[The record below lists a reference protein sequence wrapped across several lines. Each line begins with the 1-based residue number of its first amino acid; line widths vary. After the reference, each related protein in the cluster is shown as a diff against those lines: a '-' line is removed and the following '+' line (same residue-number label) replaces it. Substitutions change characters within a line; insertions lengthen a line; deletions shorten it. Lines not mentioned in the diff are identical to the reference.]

1 MNLKIDNFD
10 GCGPRDYSS
19 TIDSLQSPRVVRKLN
34 QPFELR
40 VSLVADGPEFVVPV
54 SGARITLGRTN
65 GQDVFTGYLA
75 GAPTFEYLGW
85 GERGPIY
92 RYHLVARS
100 DEAVLDRKRLHDRPP
115 FVARSAGDALRLLVE
130 DLLPSGLN
138 TSGMEDVDVL
148 AWYSCDPQKKWSEH
162 AARMALQCRGV
173 YRAAGGALTFAPVGT
188 NVHLLDESANDFSP
202 GGLKLEPR
210 DGLINDITVVGRTEP
225 GAYVKD
231 YFVGDG
237 YSARFYLSQPP
248 FTRSSRT
255 LVEEE
260 YKDAA
265 LDPTRWVLTDPQH
278 AVSVTGGKLQV
289 AGGTGADGQTTVSF
303 AEKIELGGAFVLQH
317 GDVTFSAASDG
328 LLGGLYANVI
338 STAGCLAG
346 FRIMRNGSESKIQA
360 VVNGALTGT
369 AINTV
374 TGHHYLFTTRLYA
387 SQIYRKQQTF
397 HSAAHPA
404 GNGRGGADVD
414 ADVRVVLEVHDID
427 PTDPGSPVAPSTVLY
442 DAVLARA
449 AGFCTYALVNAP
461 NLYCAIAFTRL
472 VQAVDAEVRSAL
484 PGQGYRTRLVGSLA
498 DGAECL
504 ITQDPAL
511 QFFPQSIPAA
521 NELISVHYRGR
532 QRALARVTDPASIA
546 AHQRVGDDGIR
557 GVVRG
562 VQTPAPRT
570 TADCENAAL
579 ALLDDATGSAWAGQY
594 QTWSDFLPGGSEDI
608 FPGDALNVSAA
619 SRGAAFRAMV
629 REVEVEVKDLEGEH
643 STYNVRFADDA
654 AEALAF
660 EFETAHVADPLNVP
674 AITVAEVGTT
684 FLPDLTA
691 AEITQ
696 VTSTTSTL
704 DAGLTPPVGGGIEVR
719 RSDVGWG
726 QENDRNLVGRFTTR
740 GFTVPRLAR
749 TQDYF
754 LRQYD
759 ASTPAKYS
767 RCSAA
772 LHVDYPL

>member
-10 GCGPRDYSS
+10 GHGPHDYSS
-19 TIDSLQSPRVVRKLN
+19 AIDNLQPPRVIRKLN
-34 QPFELR
+34 HPFELR
-40 VSLVADGPEFVVPV
+40 LSLVADDPGFVVPV
-54 SGARITLGRTN
+54 NGARVTLGRTN

-75 GAPTFEYLGW
+75 QAPTFEYLGW

-115 FVARSAGDALRLLVE
+115 FVARSAGDALRLLAE
-130 DLLPSGLN
+130 DLLPGGFD

-162 AARMALQCRGV
+162 AARMALQARGA
-173 YRAAGGALTFAPVGT
+173 YRAAGGALTFSPVGT
-188 NVHLLDESANDFSP
+188 TIHQLDETAGDFSP
-202 GGLKLEPR
+202 SGLKLEPG

-237 YSARFYLSQPP
+237 YSARFYLSQTP

-260 YKDAA
+260 YKDAT
-265 LDPTRWVLTDPQH
+265 LDPTRWVVADPQRV
-278 AVSVTGGKLQV
+278 VSVTGGKLQV

-303 AEKIELGGAFVLQH
+303 AEKLELGGAFVLQH

-328 LLGGLYANVI
+328 LLGGLYANGV

-346 FRIMRNGSESKIQA
+346 FRIMRNGAESKIQA
-360 VVNGALTGT
+360 VVNGALTGP

-374 TGHHYLFTTRLYA
+374 AGHHYAFTTRLYA
-387 SQIYRKQQTF
+387 SEIYRKQQTF

-404 GNGRGGADVD
+404 GEGRGGADVD

-427 PTDPGSPVAPSTVLY
+427 PADPGSLVAPSTVLY
-442 DAVLARA
+442 DAVLASA
-449 AGFCTYALVNAP
+449 AGFCTYALVNST
-461 NLYCAIAFTRL
+461 NLQCAIAFTRL
-472 VQAVDAEVRSAL
+472 VQAVDAEVRSAF
-484 PGQGYRTRLVGSLA
+484 PGQSYRTRLVGSLA

-504 ITQDPAL
+504 VTQDPAL
-511 QFFPQSIPAA
+511 QFFPQSIPAP
-521 NELISVHYRGR
+521 NELIAVHYRGR

-546 AHQRVGDDGIR
+546 AHQREGDDGIR
-557 GVVRG
+557 GIVRG
-562 VQTPAPRT
+562 VQAPAPRT

-579 ALLDDATGSAWAGQY
+579 ALLDDATGTSWAGQY
-594 QTWSDFLPGGSEDI
+594 QTWSDFLPSGSEDV
-608 FPGDALNVSAA
+608 FPGDAVDVSTA
-619 SRGAAFRAMV
+619 SRGATFRAIV
-629 REVEVEVKDLEGEH
+629 RQVDIEFKDLEGEH
-643 STYNVRFADDA
+643 GTYNIRFADDVA
-654 AEALAF
+654 APLAF

-674 AITVAEVGTT
+674 AITIAEVGTT

-691 AEITQ
+691 AEISQ
-696 VTSTTSTL
+696 VTSTAATL
-704 DAGLTPPVGGGIEVR
+704 DAGVTPPPAGGIEVR

-740 GFTVPRLAR
+740 SFTVPRLAR

-772 LHVDYPL
+772 LQVDYPL